1 VALNGESNE
10 EGCNGRGIGH
20 DDITLA
26 RELKGTS
33 NLLGIGV
40 GAKRY

>member
-1 VALNGESNE
+1 M
-10 EGCNGRGIGH
+10 RY

-33 NLLGIGV
+33 NLWGIGV
-40 GAKRY
+40 GAKMKKIEY

>member
-1 VALNGESNE
+1 MGDQMKDEMDEACV
-10 EGCNGRGIGH
+10 H

-33 NLLGIGV
+33 NLWGIGV
-40 GAKRY
+40 GAKLILN